1 MKPIIAILV
10 AAGLYIVGWYNYLL
24 FHSLAEMFS
33 IVVACGVFMLAWN
46 SRRFL
51 DNNYLLFI
59 GIAYLFVGVLD
70 LFHTLVYQGI
80 GITGGNDPN
89 PATQLWIAARYLEAV
104 SLLCA
109 PFFVRRTLKVPVLL
123 AVYSAAVAF
132 LLFSVFAW
140 HIFPDCFLPL
150 SGLTPFKKIS
160 EYVISLILVASIVLL
175 WRNREHFDGSV
186 FTFVVFSIAATII
199 SELSF
204 TFYVT
209 THGLSNFVGHMFKIL
224 SFYLIYKAVI
234 ETGLTQPYD
243 VLFRNLRKSEES
255 VRQQR
260 EWLRVT
266 LASIGDALIAV
277 DTDGVI
283 TFVNNVA
290 AQLLGTRRKNL
301 IGQPV
306 ASVFRTINEQTKKPG
321 EDIVRQV
328 LREGAILTLE
338 DNTALVTKDGRE
350 IPIEDSAA
358 PIRGT
363 DGSMSGVVIIFHDV
377 TEKRRLMKA
386 VEERAEELEKRVEA
400 RTEQL
405 KRQADLLNLTHDA
418 IIVCDAVSRR
428 INFWN
433 QGAEGLY
440 GWSSSEAVGRISHD
454 LLQTRFPADLT
465 VIDQAIFSRGR
476 WEGELIHTRR
486 DGSPVSVASRW
497 ALERDQNGEPVSIL
511 QINNDITARKN
522 TEQQLRQVQKQEALG
537 VLAGGV
543 AHDFNNILSA
553 IIGFAELAKEKIS
566 AESPVYRHLGRIY
579 LAGLRGRELIK
590 QILAFSRKAPQEKK
604 PVQLGAIV
612 RETTK
617 LLRASLPATI
627 EIALNIDSH
636 SAPVYADL
644 TQIQQIVMNLCT
656 NAGYAMR
663 NTGGRLTIGLTEQM
677 VTSPLDAPHPA
688 LEPGPYVRLTVE
700 DSGEGMPPSI
710 VEKIFD
716 PFFTTK
722 PKGQGT
728 GLGLA
733 VVQGIV
739 ASHQGAITVSSQP
752 DKGTCFHVYFPRYS
766 GQEAFASGDGERA
779 AYGGR
784 EHVLFIDDEEAIVEM
799 GREMLEQL
807 GYAVTAKTNS
817 KEALA
822 MMRTEPGRYDLIITD
837 QTMPGI
843 TGIELAK
850 EAMLVRP
857 DLPIILCTGF
867 SHLVDAASAHAA
879 GVRAFVMKPLTKAEL
894 AKTIRDVLD
903 APRTE

>member
-1 MKPIIAILV
+1 MKALIAILI
-10 AAGLYIVGWYNYLL
+10 AAGLYITGRYNYLL
-24 FHSLAEMFS
+24 FHTLAEMFS

-59 GIAYLFVGVLD
+59 GIAYLFVGVID
-70 LFHTLVYQGI
+70 LFHTLAYQGV
-80 GITGGNDPN
+80 GVMAANSPN
-89 PATQLWIAARYLEAV
+89 PATQLWIAARYLEAA
-104 SLLCA
+104 SLLAA
-109 PFFVRRTLKVPVLL
+109 PFFIGRTLKIPALL
-123 AVYSAAVAF
+123 AAYSAAAIV
-132 LLFSVFAW
+132 LLLSVFVW

-160 EYVISLILVASIVLL
+160 EYVVSLALIVSIVLL
-175 WRNREHFDGSV
+175 WQNRERFDGSV
-186 FTFVVFSIAATII
+186 FAFIVFSIAATIV

-204 TFYVT
+204 TFYVSVY
-209 THGLSNFVGHMFKIL
+209 GLSNFIGHIFKIL

-255 VRQQR
+255 VREQR
-260 EWLRVT
+260 EWMRVT
-266 LASIGDALIAV
+266 LTSIGDALIAV
-277 DTDGVI
+277 DTAGAI

-290 AQLLGTRRKNL
+290 AQLLGIRRRNL

-306 ASVFRTINEQTKKPG
+306 ASVFRTINEQTGEPG
-321 EDIVRQV
+321 ENIVQRV
-328 LREGAILTLE
+328 LREGTILTLQ
-338 DNTALVTKDGRE
+338 DNTALVTKSGRE

-358 PIRGT
+358 PIRGH
-363 DGSMSGVVIIFHDV
+363 DGSMSGVVIVFHDV

-386 VEERAEELEKRVEA
+386 VEERAGELEKRVDA

-440 GWSSSEAVGRISHD
+440 GWNSSEAVGRILHE
-454 LLQTRFPADLT
+454 LLQTQFPADLT
-465 VIDQAIFSRGR
+465 IIDQAISSRGR

-486 DGSPVSVASRW
+486 DGSPVTVASRW
-497 ALERDQNGEPVSIL
+497 ALERNQNGEPVSIL
-511 QINNDITARKN
+511 QINNDITAQKN

-553 IIGFAELAKEKIS
+553 IIGFAELAKEKITT
-566 AESPVYRHLGRIY
+566 ESPVYRHLGRIY

-590 QILAFSRKAPQEKK
+590 QILAFSRRAPQEKK

-612 RETTK
+612 RETSK

-636 SAPVYADL
+636 SALVHADL

-663 NTGGRLTIGLTEQM
+663 NTGGKLTIGLGEHT
-677 VTSPLDAPHPA
+677 VVSPFDTPHPV

-700 DSGEGMPPSI
+700 DTGEGMPPSI
-710 VEKIFD
+710 LEKIFD

-739 ASHQGAITVSSQP
+739 ASHQGAITVSSQQG
-752 DKGTCFHVYFPRYS
+752 KGTCFDVYFPRYS
-766 GQEAFASGDGERA
+766 GEGAFAPGDGEQA
-779 AYGGR
+779 AFGGR
-784 EHVLFIDDEEAIVEM
+784 EHVLFIDDEEAIAEM
-799 GREMLEQL
+799 GKEMLEQL

-822 MMRTEPGRYDLIITD
+822 VMRTEPDRYDLIITD

-857 DLPIILCTGF
+857 DVPIILCTGF
-867 SHLVDAASAHAA
+867 SHLVDAASARAA
-879 GVRAFVMKPLTKAEL
+879 GIRAFVMKPLTKNEL
-894 AKTIRDVLD
+894 AKTVRDVLD
-903 APRTE
+903 TPRGE